1 MDSSQVAKFVSKEG
15 SLTWTMTTN
24 GYKTYTLNLV
34 SWLRDVAKV
43 PWKLCVICCDRE
55 SWDFFRREGVPCV
68 LYSEKMEGGQTS
80 LSVFGSA
87 SFARLN
93 AKKLAILDWVEQNA
107 DELGIRKSL
116 YLDGD
121 IVVAADPWP
130 TLHEIAKE
138 KNCSLL
144 FQCDCNHAE
153 EHDTEC
159 KCICSGCIYRNHE
172 GGRPLSLY
180 KFDAEQWKAAEY
192 QDQPYIANRLKLL
205 DLPFYTLPRP
215 LFGNG
220 GWQKG
225 GAWKEKPWILLHYNY
240 RVGNS
245 KKSAMVSAGHWRIS
259 Y

>member
-1 MDSSQVAKFVSKEG
+1 MESQQVAKFVSKEG

-43 PWKLCVICCDRE
+43 SWKLCVICCDRE
-55 SWDFFRREGVPCV
+55 SHEFFRREGVPCL
-68 LYSEKMEGGQTS
+68 LYSDKMEGGQTS
-80 LSVFGSA
+80 VSVFGSA

-93 AKKLAILDWVEQNA
+93 LKKLKILDWVETHANA
-107 DELGIRKSL
+107 LGIRKSL

-130 TLHEIAKE
+130 VLDEIAKQ
-138 KNCSLL
+138 KGASLL
-144 FQCDCNHAE
+144 FQCDCYHGIDHA
-153 EHDTEC
+153 DC
-159 KCICSGCIYRNHE
+159 RSICSGCICRFHDGE
-172 GGRPLSLY
+172 PLISLY
-180 KFDAEQWKAAEY
+180 KVDAEQWKAADF
-192 QDQPYIANRLKLL
+192 QDQPYIANRLTLL
-205 DLPFYTLPRP
+205 NIPFYTLPRR

-225 GAWKEKPWILLHYNY
+225 GAWRQGDWILLHYNY
-240 RVGNS
+240 RAGNS
-245 KKSAMVSAGHWRIS
+245 KKSAMQESGHWRIS